1 MSKRS
6 IVHIEI
12 PAKDRQESMKFY
24 GELFG
29 WDTQEFPE
37 MMYATWASGSVG
49 GGFSPVGDF
58 PEMNLS
64 TKPGDILLHIESEDI
79 EADLAK
85 IEERGGKTVLPKT
98 DIPGIGWFAVFEDLT
113 GNHVA
118 LFTSNGEEQMPG
130 Q

>member
-12 PAKDRQESMKFY
+12 PARDRHEAMKFY

-29 WDTQEFPE
+29 WETEEYPE
-37 MMYATWASGSVG
+37 MTYATFTSGSVG

-58 PEMNLS
+58 PEINMS
-64 TKPGDILLHIESEDI
+64 TKAGDILLHIESEDI
-79 EADLAK
+79 EADLAR
-85 IEERGGKTVLPKT
+85 IEEAGGKTVVPKT
-98 DIPGIGWFAVFEDLT
+98 DMPGIGWFAVFEDLS
-113 GNHVA
+113 GNHLA
-118 LFTSNGEEQMPG
+118 LFTPSGEQPG